1 MTESNSKLTSLIKKL
16 NSYSVL
22 ASQIDSLNKQCHDL
36 RKQRSLLETEIVS
49 EINGLSLQ
57 SKKLKIGDSSY
68 YLAQQKE
75 KPNLTL
81 ELIKHIAKDSLGNE
95 HGNKFVGDLNTYRDE
110 HKKVTICL
118 KIKNKKPSSR
128 SIKRTLG
135 EDLKQK
141 TNTHHSLKKK
151 V

>member
-1 MTESNSKLTSLIKKL
+1 MTENNYKLASLIKKL
-16 NSYSVL
+16 NSYNLL
-22 ASQIDSLNKQCHDL
+22 ASQIDSINKQCQNL

-49 EINGLSLQ
+49 DINGLSLH

-81 ELIKHIAKDSLGNE
+81 ELIKHIAKDSLGSE
-95 HGNKFVGDLNTYRDE
+95 RGDKFVSDLNTYRDE
-110 HKKVTICL
+110 NKKVTLCL
-118 KIKNKKPSSR
+118 KMKNKKPSSR
-128 SIKRTLG
+128 SIKRKLV

-141 TNTHHSLKKK
+141 TNNHHSLKKK